1 MRSPLPVLTALLLCA
16 CQPRAPDGQ
25 PAPPPVPPPAEA
37 PASRFEPMSP
47 VSDFGAPI
55 TARGTE
61 PFWAVT
67 IDGTRLTLAR
77 PDRPEA
83 TFEAPGAAIQ
93 PGKAVWDAKAAD
105 GAAMRVTLYVSTCSD
120 GMSDFSYPL
129 TAEVE
134 LGAETLRG
142 CAAKTAELRREGG

>member
-1 MRSPLPVLTALLLCA
+1 MRSPLPFLAALLLGA
-16 CQPRAPDGQ
+16 CQPQDPDGA
-25 PAPPPVPPPAEA
+25 PAPPPADA

-47 VSDFGAPI
+47 LSDFSGPI
-55 TARGTE
+55 AARGTE

-77 PDRPEA
+77 PDRTEM

-93 PGKAVWDAKAAD
+93 PGKAVWDARAAD

-120 GMSDFSYPL
+120 GMSDLSYPL

-134 LGAETLRG
+134 VGSETLRG
-142 CAAKTAELRREGG
+142 CAARTAELPREGG

>member
-1 MRSPLPVLTALLLCA
+1 MRTPLPLLCALLLAA
-16 CQPRAPDGQ
+16 CQPQAPEDGATPT
-25 PAPPPVPPPAEA
+25 PAA
-37 PASRFEPMSP
+37 PAVEPMSS
-47 VSDFGAPI
+47 VSDFGGPI

-61 PFWAVT
+61 PFWAVS
-67 IDGTRLTLAR
+67 IDGTRLTLTR
-77 PDRPEA
+77 PDRPAA

-120 GMSDFSYPL
+120 GMSDLSYPL

-134 LGAETLRG
+134 VGSETLRG
-142 CAAKTAELRREGG
+142 CAAKTTELPREGG

>member
-1 MRSPLPVLTALLLCA
+1 MATMRNFLPLLVLLAA
-16 CQPRAPDGQ
+16 CQPRDPGGT
-25 PAPPPVPPPAEA
+25 PPPPTDA
-37 PASRFEPMSP
+37 PASRFEPMQAT
-47 VSDFGAPI
+47 SDFSGSI

-105 GAAMRVTLYVSTCSD
+105 GATLRVTLYVSTCSD
-120 GMSDFSYPL
+120 GMSDLSYPM

-134 LGAETLRG
+134 IGSETLRG
-142 CAAKTAELRREGG
+142 CAARTAELPREGG